1 MNAGALR
8 ETELR
13 LQVPASSRRPVEAAV
28 ATASAQR
35 TRLQAIYFDTADR
48 RLAAA
53 GLALRLRKEGR
64 RWVQTLKAGGP
75 YALQRFEHNVELPRI
90 ATGADTATLRPDLL
104 LHIGTEGGGLLEEA
118 LAARRREVAP
128 PLEELFRTDIQRWH
142 RVVRF
147 RRGAVELAF
156 DHGHIVVGERRAPIC
171 ELEIEL
177 LRGTPGTVID
187 VARRWVAKHGL
198 WLEVRSKAERG
209 ERLARADSLQAVP
222 SHKATRLHLEADL
235 TADAAFR
242 AIVANCLD
250 HLLPN
255 ASEVA
260 SGEYVEEHIHQWRVG
275 LRRLRTALRFFE
287 DWTPLIDPAWPAA
300 LAEVFEQLG
309 TARDRDALTA
319 AVVPD
324 LRGAGA
330 PWVDLPSTQD
340 AIDPVALARSGPFT
354 QTVLGLLGLAASG
367 SDASAAENAPDFT
380 RLAVQRLD
388 AWQRQVRRDAKCFD
402 DLDDPA
408 RHRLRR
414 RVKRLRYAAEFV
426 ASLHPS
432 KAVARYLEG
441 LEPVQD
447 SLGRTNDVN
456 VALAL
461 YRSMVDARPAA
472 WFAVGRLSAR
482 RETLLVESSA
492 ALKAFRNVKPFWRS
506 HSS

>member
-1 MNAGALR
+1 
-8 ETELR
+8 
-13 LQVPASSRRPVEAAV
+13 
-28 ATASAQR
+28 
-35 TRLQAIYFDTADR
+35 
-48 RLAAA
+48 
-53 GLALRLRKEGR
+53 
-64 RWVQTLKAGGP
+64 
-75 YALQRFEHNVELPRI
+75 
-90 ATGADTATLRPDLL
+90 
-104 LHIGTEGGGLLEEA
+104 
-118 LAARRREVAP
+118 
-128 PLEELFRTDIQRWH
+128 LFRTDIQRGH
-142 RVVRF
+142 RVVRV
-147 RRGAVELAF
+147 RAGQVELAF
-156 DHGHIVVGERRAPIC
+156 DHGHIVAGERRVPVC

-177 LRGTPGTVID
+177 LRGAPGAVID

-209 ERLARADSLQAVP
+209 ERLARGDSAPELR
-222 SHKATRLHLEADL
+222 KAAPLHLETAL
-235 TADAAFR
+235 TANAAFR

-260 SGEYVEEHIHQWRVG
+260 SGDYLEEHIHQWRVG

-287 DWTPLIDPAWPAA
+287 GWTPLIDPAWPVA
-300 LAEVFEQLG
+300 LAQVFEQLG

-330 PWVDLPSTQD
+330 PWVDLPSLQD
-340 AIDPVALARSGPFT
+340 AGDPVALARSGPFT
-354 QTVLGLLGLAASG
+354 QTLLDLLGMVAGGDSAGATAGVADFPSLA
-367 SDASAAENAPDFT
+367 
-380 RLAVQRLD
+380 RQRLD
-388 AWQRQVRRDAKCFD
+388 AWQRQVRRDAKRFA
-402 DLDDPA
+402 DLDDSA

-426 ASLHPS
+426 ASLHPP
-432 KAVARYLEG
+432 KAVARYLKA

-461 YRSMVDARPAA
+461 YRSLVDAHPAA

-482 RETLLVESSA
+482 REALLIETAS
-492 ALKAFRNVKPFWRS
+492 ALKAFNRAEPFWRVS
-506 HSS
+506 R